1 MYNIQCYMLYIV
13 YTMYVKTVIT
23 YTTCIQCTLIT
34 ASILD
39 LCLQLVIWSSDV
51 GDCLIWYVC
60 VSVGLMTS
68 LVIFNLL
75 MSVGRIPN
83 LYWAMVHGEVM

>member
-1 MYNIQCYMLYIV
+1 MWEIASYGMY
-13 YTMYVKTVIT
+13 
-23 YTTCIQCTLIT
+23 
-34 ASILD
+34 
-39 LCLQLVIWSSDV
+39 
-51 GDCLIWYVC
+51 